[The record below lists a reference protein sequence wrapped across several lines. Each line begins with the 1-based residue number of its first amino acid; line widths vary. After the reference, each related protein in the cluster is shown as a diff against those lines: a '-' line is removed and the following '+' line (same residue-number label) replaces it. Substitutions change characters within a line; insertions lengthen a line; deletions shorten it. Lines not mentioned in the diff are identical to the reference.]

1 MEAIKNCDIKS
12 DERYINYVVWC
23 FVHTVTT
30 EWNFYYLTHANSSV
44 FTESVLEEYRKELKK
59 VREQFSSEFDALQE
73 ALNTIP
79 GNPGPDPISEYYVAW
94 ISNVIGAPAPTTK
107 EKEARLK
114 VLRKKLEENNLYKRI
129 VQYRNWLRDND
140 DWNEVIS
147 QISYEV
153 NESIT
158 MGMEDKEAFLGVYND
173 LINNVKNSQICR
185 EDVVNLYLAGH
196 IHAYSEKD
204 NNILV
209 ADKMIDDNRDDLR
222 GYLIR
227 QAAID
232 PHTGEPYFKKER
244 FKP

>member
-1 MEAIKNCDIKS
+1 M
-12 DERYINYVVWC
+12 
-23 FVHTVTT
+23 
-30 EWNFYYLTHANSSV
+30 
-44 FTESVLEEYRKELKK
+44 RK
-59 VREQFSSEFDALQE
+59 Q
-73 ALNTIP
+73 
-79 GNPGPDPISEYYVAW
+79 
-94 ISNVIGAPAPTTK
+94 
-107 EKEARLK
+107 
-114 VLRKKLEENNLYKRI
+114 LEENNLYKRV

-204 NNILV
+204 KIILV
-209 ADKMIDDNRDDLR
+209 ADKMIDDRRDDLR

-232 PHTGEPYFKKER
+232 LHTGEPNFKIER